1 MLGTATLMI
10 PGGLKV
16 TRGLE
21 RLSKSRES
29 IAARYGREE
38 VRDGMEAQI
47 GEVERERGGC
57 AA

>member
-1 MLGTATLMI
+1 MI
-10 PGGLKV
+10 PGGFKV
-16 TRGLE
+16 TRGLGQ
-21 RLSKSRES
+21 LSKSRES
-29 IAARYGREE
+29 IAARYNREE

>member
-1 MLGTATLMI
+1 MI